1 MTFEEKLQEYA
12 RLIVRV
18 GVNVQKGQDIV
29 LRCPVESYR
38 FARLIVKEG
47 YEAGAK
53 EVIVQWGDAVSSRI
67 AFDYADVSVFE
78 NIPDWK
84 AESMNKYARE
94 GAAFISIA
102 GGDPEVFKGVDSA
115 KLKANAK
122 ASDKAF
128 DVFYKRM
135 SASEI
140 PWNVAAVP
148 SEKWAQKVFPDL
160 PVEEAMEKLW
170 ENIFRSVRIG
180 EGDAVKAWQDHDTF
194 LTNMCAKLNEQQFS
208 ALHYVN
214 SLGTDFTVGL
224 VDNHCWEG
232 GSEADSQGVDFI
244 ANMPTEEIFTMPDAR
259 RAEGKLVSALPLS
272 YEGNMIHNF
281 SFTFHEGKVVDF
293 SAEEGYETL
302 ERMLDSDEGSRHL
315 GEVALVPYD
324 SPISNMNTLFYNT
337 LFDENASCHFALGRC
352 YETTVEGGASM
363 SEEELKAVGG
373 NTSMIH
379 VDFMVGTS
387 DLSITGIKK
396 DGTEV
401 PVFVNGNWAL

>member
-1 MTFEEKLQEYA
+1 MTFEEKLEEYA
-12 RLIVRV
+12 KLIVRV

-29 LRCPVESYR
+29 LRCPVECFS
-38 FARLIVKEG
+38 FARQIVKAG
-47 YEAGAK
+47 YEAGAG
-53 EVIVQWGDAVSSRI
+53 EVIIHWNDPVSGRI
-67 AFDYADVSVFE
+67 AYDYADVSVFE
-78 NIPDWK
+78 ELPEWK

-94 GAAFISIA
+94 GAAFISIT

-115 KLKANAK
+115 KLRASAK
-122 ASDKAF
+122 ASNQGF

-140 PWNVAAVP
+140 PWIVAAVP
-148 SEKWAQKVFPDL
+148 NEKWALKVYPEL
-160 PVEEAMEKLW
+160 PAEDAMAELW
-170 ENIFRSVRIG
+170 EGIFRAVRIG
-180 EGDAVKAWQDHDTF
+180 EGDAVEAWKAHNAT
-194 LTNMCAKLNEQQFS
+194 LNEKCKTLNAQQFAS
-208 ALHYVN
+208 LHYVN
-214 SLGTDFTVGL
+214 GLGTDFTVGL
-224 VDNHCWEG
+224 VENHIWEG
-232 GSEADSQGVDFI
+232 GSEADSQGVEFV
-244 ANMPTEEIFTMPDAR
+244 ANMPTEEIFTMPDLR
-259 RAEGKLVSALPLS
+259 KAEGKLVSALPLS

-293 SAEEGYETL
+293 TAEEGLETL

-324 SPISNMNTLFYNT
+324 SPISNMRTLFYNT

-363 SEEELKAVGG
+363 SEEELTAVGG
-373 NTSMIH
+373 NHSMIH

-387 DLSITGIKK
+387 DLTITGIKK